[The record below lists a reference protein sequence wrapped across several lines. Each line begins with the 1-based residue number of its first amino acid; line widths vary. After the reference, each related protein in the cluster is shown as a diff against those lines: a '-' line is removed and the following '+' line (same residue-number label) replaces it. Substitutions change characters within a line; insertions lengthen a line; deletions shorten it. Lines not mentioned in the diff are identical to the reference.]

1 MLFQECSLKNVGV
14 AGYVE
19 AFQICAIGKADKYSV
34 QLFKNRYTRVCTVT
48 NMMHCNKSTLDAY
61 CIRKSDMFPFLTVGK
76 NKNGRKA
83 SKIKLCSRF
92 LFRNDMC
99 YIFVLGK
106 FIILVSLIMP
116 RIVDFLMN
124 S

>member
-1 MLFQECSLKNVGV
+1 MENFAKNIYG
-14 AGYVE
+14 GKMQSE
-19 AFQICAIGKADKYSV
+19 ILQMQINSDK
-34 QLFKNRYTRVCTVT
+34 
-48 NMMHCNKSTLDAY
+48 
-61 CIRKSDMFPFLTVGK
+61 IPFLTVGK

>member
-1 MLFQECSLKNVGV
+1 MQVLCDLQVLFLIFNCQTPGSIINTASMSGHIVNVPQPQCAYNASKAGV
-14 AGYVE
+14 
-19 AFQICAIGKADKYSV
+19 II
-34 QLFKNRYTRVCTVT
+34 
-48 NMMHCNKSTLDAY
+48 
-61 CIRKSDMFPFLTVGK
+61 PFLTVGK

>member
-1 MLFQECSLKNVGV
+1 MSLSKIFSLHHMTKYANCDTVV
-14 AGYVE
+14 AM
-19 AFQICAIGKADKYSV
+19 I
-34 QLFKNRYTRVCTVT
+34 
-48 NMMHCNKSTLDAY
+48 
-61 CIRKSDMFPFLTVGK
+61 PFLTVGK

>member
-1 MLFQECSLKNVGV
+1 MYRYKNN
-14 AGYVE
+14 
-19 AFQICAIGKADKYSV
+19 FSFCLQ
-34 QLFKNRYTRVCTVT
+34 NVC
-48 NMMHCNKSTLDAY
+48 D
-61 CIRKSDMFPFLTVGK
+61 IIPFLTVGK

>member
-1 MLFQECSLKNVGV
+1 MV
-14 AGYVE
+14 ARLVRD
-19 AFQICAIGKADKYSV
+19 QKAAGS
-34 QLFKNRYTRVCTVT
+34 NPATSTRV
-48 NMMHCNKSTLDAY
+48 KPLDFQGFFYLDRYAVLTFEGSFLLKIGGLSQRWHK
-61 CIRKSDMFPFLTVGK
+61 IRFSRA
-76 NKNGRKA
+76 RKA

-106 FIILVSLIMP
+106 FIVLVPLIMF
-116 RIVDFLMN
+116 RMVDFLIN